1 MGEQLVSIGDIF
13 PARITAGL
21 TFSAHTV
28 RPAMLAP
35 DWELYAIL
43 RGPMPITLHAVGDG
57 PKHTFHAAAA
67 ETAKWLPGAYVY
79 EIRARMGAHV
89 ETVEGDR
96 LIIAADVQQLDAGHD
111 AREWAEQALEAV
123 EAVILGRATTGQ
135 ESYRINNRELRYIP
149 VPDLL
154 RLRDKLRREIDQ
166 KRRVAA
172 GNLFGNTLRV
182 KFRRPA

>member
-1 MGEQLVSIGDIF
+1 MSNGDIF
-13 PARITAGL
+13 PARVTAGL
-21 TFSAHTV
+21 TFTAHTV

-35 DWELYAIL
+35 DWTLYAIL
-43 RGPMPITLHAVGDG
+43 RGPMPITLFAVGDG
-57 PKHTFHAAAA
+57 PKHTFFAAPS
-67 ETAKWLPGAYVY
+67 ETAKWAPGTYAYT
-79 EIRARMGAHV
+79 IRARMGSHAEAHI
-89 ETVEGDR
+89 EEVEGGR
-96 LIIAADVQQLDAGHD
+96 LIIAPDVQQLDAGHD

-149 VPDLL
+149 IPDLL

-172 GNLFGNTLRV
+172 GNLFGDTLRV